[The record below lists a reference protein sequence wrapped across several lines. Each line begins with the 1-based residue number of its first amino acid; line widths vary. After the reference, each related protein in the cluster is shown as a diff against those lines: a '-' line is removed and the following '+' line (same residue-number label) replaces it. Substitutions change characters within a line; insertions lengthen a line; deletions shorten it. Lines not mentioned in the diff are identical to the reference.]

1 MRMLLIGLVEVAEA
15 LKVAG
20 EPTVD
25 PFVGDV
31 TVTPAKAA
39 AVMAMAAIAVL
50 INFFISLGS
59 PGRFV
64 CRSRCCESTEA
75 STLAIFAV
83 RPSCHW
89 EGTLGVLGPGA

>member
-39 AVMAMAAIAVL
+39 AVMAMAADYASG
-50 INFFISLGS
+50 NDRRRCPSGAG
-59 PGRFV
+59 GRW
-64 CRSRCCESTEA
+64 SR
-75 STLAIFAV
+75 
-83 RPSCHW
+83 
-89 EGTLGVLGPGA
+89 